1 MKYLGLFGFLLLFA
15 THSFAME
22 FEDIVLQGLEKERVS
37 SSYYRFSQ
45 KNSETSIHIQ
55 AEKFDPKHSWQPE
68 TLDKDVS
75 AMFKKRKTLYSILG
89 FSDPKL
95 DSFSYENNTLTLRGS
110 YKKLSGKLVYFEE
123 KNFYHARNFLQL
135 KILSPEKKDSAF
147 NEKIIRELKPFSIS
161 LDDENSTEDNND

>member
-1 MKYLGLFGFLLLFA
+1 
-15 THSFAME
+15 ME
-22 FEDIVLQGLEKERVS
+22 FEDIVLQGQEKERVT

-55 AEKFDPKHSWQPE
+55 AEQFDPKNTWKQE

-75 AMFKKRKTLYSILG
+75 AMFEKRKTIYSILG

-95 DSFSYENNTLTLRGS
+95 DSYSFENNTLTLRGS

-135 KILSPEKKDSAF
+135 KILSPEKKDPSF
-147 NEKIIRELKPFSIS
+147 SDKIIRELKPFSIS
-161 LDDENSTEDNND
+161 LNEETTSEDNND